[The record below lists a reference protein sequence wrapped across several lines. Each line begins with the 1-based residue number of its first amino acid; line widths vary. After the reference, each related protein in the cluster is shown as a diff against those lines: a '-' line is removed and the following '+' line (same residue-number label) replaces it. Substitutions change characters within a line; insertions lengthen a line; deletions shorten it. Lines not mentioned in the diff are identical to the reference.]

1 MFSFL
6 NMSPHSLTLLLT
18 CTLFGVNYCYM
29 SCSFERLMQNLSFPN
44 PNVRPV
50 RNWTTVTEVSI
61 KMTLYTVVKLETS
74 IQTLSTLV
82 WFNMQWKNEFI
93 GWDPN
98 QFCSIREVFTS
109 NDTFWKPDMYISE
122 MVDSEDKSPVLP
134 FYSIDYTGNIKMAHP
149 LKIISSCKLKTYNF
163 PFDTQKCNLTFGS
176 YIYPAEEIVMLAYNS
191 SSEVFQASREAFV
204 NKGDWILKNITV
216 EQSSLNFED
225 TNYSTVYYEITL
237 QRIPIVYVIT
247 LIVPAC
253 FLVILD
259 IVSMFIQMDSKERL
273 GFKITIVLGFSVLLL
288 ILNSMLPSSEKSP
301 VLGIFCCVCMA
312 VMVISIFGCIAVSYM
327 LALSESQP
335 TVPLWV
341 KSWILKYLACI
352 LFFRRESFM
361 KYGITPPDTYDNTR
375 ALEEQR
381 LEAKKKTER
390 DKEDRTEVKMLK
402 MLQLQVKNIHNT
414 ILVSRETTKFKTEWH
429 AAALVV
435 DRLVL
440 IIYLCI
446 VVILFVVV
454 FIIWFI

>member
-301 VLGIFCCVCMA
+301 VL
-312 VMVISIFGCIAVSYM
+312 
-327 LALSESQP
+327 
-335 TVPLWV
+335 
-341 KSWILKYLACI
+341 
-352 LFFRRESFM
+352 
-361 KYGITPPDTYDNTR
+361 DDNTR